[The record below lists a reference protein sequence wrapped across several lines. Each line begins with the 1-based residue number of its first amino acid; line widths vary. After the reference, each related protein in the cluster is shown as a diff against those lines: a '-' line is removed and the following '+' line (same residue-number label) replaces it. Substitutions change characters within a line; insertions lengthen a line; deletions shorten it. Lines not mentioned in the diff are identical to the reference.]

1 MSEYLKY
8 FPGLSEANHRQTSAK
23 TPTYNCIAWAAGDNE
38 RWWEPADPSLGY
50 YWPDAATMGMQRKC
64 LVEAYESLGYNTCA
78 DGSVRKG
85 YQKVAI
91 YADAAG
97 AWTHAARQL
106 SDGKWTSK
114 LGVSED
120 IEHDAPQGVEG
131 DCYGTVFC
139 FMEKGD

>member
-38 RWWEPADPSLGY
+38 RWWEPADP
-50 YWPDAATMGMQRKC
+50 
-64 LVEAYESLGYNTCA
+64 SLGYNTCA